1 MRAKGVNMKKWICL
15 FLVMVLTLTAAVALA
30 GARMPSLR
38 GALTDEA
45 DVLSSAMS
53 AAITEYAKDVD
64 DETDM
69 DLHVVFVHF
78 LDGLDAQTYAN
89 RLYEAS
95 DLNNES
101 ILLLCAAGEDSFAT
115 AMGKEA
121 EEKLGKQNL
130 DNLMY
135 TSSAFAE
142 HIARQEYDAAMG
154 KYLTAFNDLINK
166 RFDEG
171 VKLPAAVAAAAG
183 QQNQTEAVQPSGL
196 GSLWS
201 QITSGVES
209 GDSSSAFYMPDFWSE
224 TVQGVVDNSE
234 HYNHYQREES
244 SNGIGVGG
252 WIILIILILIIF
264 SQSHPATKAK
274 RVYRSSGK
282 KKPLGW
288 LFLLFGIPTLVKFF
302 RKD

>member
-1 MRAKGVNMKKWICL
+1 MKKWICL
-15 FLVMVLTLTAAVALA
+15 FLVMMLTVTGVSALA
-30 GARMPSLR
+30 DARMPALR

-45 DVLSSAMS
+45 DVLSGTMS
-53 AAITEYAKDVD
+53 TAITEYADTVD

-69 DLHVVFVHF
+69 DLYVVFVHF

-89 RLYEAS
+89 RLFES
-95 DLNNES
+95 EQLKDES

-115 AMGKEA
+115 ALGKEA
-121 EEKLGKQNL
+121 EKKLGKQNL

-135 TSSAFAE
+135 TSSEFAA

-154 KYLTAFNDLINK
+154 KYLTAFNDLLNK

-171 VKLPAAVAAAAG
+171 VKLPAAIAAG
-183 QQNQTEAVQPSGL
+183 TAQSSQQQTGI

-209 GDSSSAFYMPDFWSE
+209 ENSSGSYMPDFWSE
-224 TVQGVVDNSE
+224 TVQGVVDNSA
-234 HYNHYQREES
+234 HYTHYQSDDE

-274 RVYRSSGK
+274 RVYRNSGK

-288 LFLLFGIPTLVKFF
+288 LALLFGIPTLLRFF
-302 RKD
+302 RRH

>member
-1 MRAKGVNMKKWICL
+1 MKKWICL
-15 FLVMVLTLTAAVALA
+15 FLVMMLAVSGVSALA
-30 GARMPSLR
+30 DARMPALR

-45 DVLSSAMS
+45 DVLSGTMS
-53 AAITEYAKDVD
+53 SAITEYADNVE
-64 DETDM
+64 DETGV

-89 RLYEAS
+89 RLFENGSLSS
-95 DLNNES
+95 DS
-101 ILLLCAAGEDSFAT
+101 VLLLCAAGEDSFAT

-135 TSSAFAE
+135 TSSEFAA
-142 HIARQEYDAAMG
+142 HVARQEYDAAMG
-154 KYLTAFNDLINK
+154 KYLAAFNELLNK
-166 RFDEG
+166 RFNEG
-171 VKLPAAVAAAAG
+171 VELPAAIAAAG
-183 QQNQTEAVQPSGL
+183 SEQSQITGSQQPSSL

-201 QITSGVES
+201 QITSGVGGEA
-209 GDSSSAFYMPDFWSE
+209 SSDTSFYMPSFWSE

-234 HYNHYQREES
+234 HYSHYQREES

-274 RVYRSSGK
+274 RIYRNSGK
-282 KKPLGW
+282 KKPFGW
-288 LFLLFGIPTLVKFF
+288 LLLLFGIPTLMKFF
-302 RKD
+302 RRN